1 MSHRISKKLLTPF
14 ETSQPTAAVVMVN
27 LFEPQIQTTK
37 LFIEAVVSHG
47 LPYLVVGNKMDL
59 VDEETIRNIEA
70 DLGIES
76 LIRVSL
82 LHTENN
88 DELAITIKN
97 TFPDGA
103 RISVLGIFN
112 TGKTSLIASLTGQP
126 LQISNMPGTTLS
138 FEEHSWDK
146 SVLIDSVG
154 QLIDVNLP
162 LMVGYDFT
170 GIDEPSEMLEHAM
183 RLDAEG
189 ILSSVKSANTGL
201 TQALTMIQ
209 SRLDAGGKIVTTGAG
224 ASGLVAE
231 EIAGQFFETGVMC
244 IPVTNAMS
252 QGESVS
258 FAKGIAEEEGSLA
271 RIIAAH
277 LNEKDVLIGVSASG
291 GTGFVYEA
299 LRLAREKGAAAISIT
314 ENKDTPMGQ
323 NSDVIVQSNA
333 KPEGPSSTRIQA
345 AHLAIGHALV
355 CTLAAVRGL
364 KGEESVQNMMPEHI
378 ATKKM
383 GIK

>member
-1 MSHRISKKLLTPF
+1 MNQRIAKKLFTPF
-14 ETSQPTAAVVMVN
+14 DACEPTAAVVMVN

-37 LFIEAVVSHG
+37 LFLEAVKSHG
-47 LPYLVVGNKMDL
+47 LPYLVIGNKMDL
-59 VDEETIRNIEA
+59 VDEVTIRNIESE
-70 DLGIES
+70 LGVDN

-82 LHTENN
+82 LSTVNN
-88 DELAITIKN
+88 DALALTISS
-97 TFPDGA
+97 TFPEGS

-112 TGKTSLIASLTGQP
+112 TGKTSLIASLTGLP
-126 LQISNMPGTTLS
+126 LEISNMPGTTLS
-138 FEEHSWDK
+138 FEEHQWGK

-154 QLIDVNLP
+154 QLIDVNRP
-162 LMVGYDFT
+162 MMVGYDFT

-183 RLDAEG
+183 RLEAEG
-189 ILSSVKSANTGL
+189 ILSSIKSAGPGML
-201 TQALTMIQ
+201 QALTMIK

-231 EIAGQFFETGVMC
+231 EISGQCFETGVMC
-244 IPVTNAMS
+244 IPVTNGFS
-252 QGESVS
+252 QGFPVS
-258 FAKGIAEEEGSLA
+258 FAKGTAEEEGGLA
-271 RIIAAH
+271 RLIVAH
-277 LNEKDVLIGVSASG
+277 LTGKDVLIAISASG

-299 LRLAREKGAAAISIT
+299 LRLARLTGALTVSIT

-323 NSDVIVQSNA
+323 HSDIIIQSNA

-345 AHLAIGHALV
+345 AHLAIGHALI
-355 CTLAAVRGL
+355 CTLAAMRGVS
-364 KGEESVQNMMPEHI
+364 GDESVHFMMPEHI